1 VKKLIRR
8 GADNFINLGR
18 AFRYRNYRLYFAGNS
33 VSLMGYWMQR
43 TAFSWLI
50 YRMTGSELYL
60 GIVGFTM
67 LVPIFFI
74 TPFAGV
80 LADRVSRHKIMIYTQ
95 IAATVQ
101 AVILAILAF
110 SGVIS
115 IWQVIVLSLFYGL
128 IRAFATP
135 TGKAFVVDMVEHRE
149 NFGSAIA
156 LNSALFNLTRLVGP
170 ALAGLVVAFSAGWLK
185 PIVGADSQILEF
197 AGEGTCFLVN
207 AVTYLAII
215 FCLLAMKLKPP
226 SPPPSPPP
234 GPPRLPQERSH
245 PLRDL
250 KEGITYSFG
259 SPPIRSILILL
270 AVLSLFGLP
279 YLGLMPVLA
288 SEVLGPNTPFI
299 ANHEQIF
306 GYLLSGVGTGAI
318 IGAVF
323 IGSRRN
329 AQGLW
334 KIIPIA
340 SVIFGAAIAASSFS
354 RNFYLTVGLM
364 VLTGM
369 GQMVQF
375 ASANTLVQNIIPDEK
390 RGRVMSLYTIFT
402 LGTVPFGRL
411 IMGAVA
417 ESIGTPMTLLIGGGI
432 SVLAALVFATR
443 IGTLKLH
450 SSPMIARK

>member
-1 VKKLIRR
+1 VKNLIRKS
-8 GADNFINLGR
+8 ADNFKNLGR
-18 AFRYRNYRLYFAGNS
+18 AFRYRNYRLYFSGNL

-95 IAATVQ
+95 IAATAQ
-101 AVILAILAF
+101 AVILAVLAF
-110 SGVIS
+110 TGVIS
-115 IWQVIVLSLFYGL
+115 IWQVIALSLFYGL

-170 ALAGLVVAFSAGWLK
+170 SLTGLVVAFSTGWLK

-215 FCLLAMKLKPP
+215 FCLLAMKLKPQ
-226 SPPPSPPP
+226 SPPP
-234 GPPRLPQERSH
+234 GPPRPPQERSH

-318 IGAVF
+318 IGATF
-323 IGSRRN
+323 IGFRRK

-334 KIIPIA
+334 KIIPMAAI
-340 SVIFGAAIAASSFS
+340 IFGLAIALSSFS
-354 RNFYLTVGLM
+354 RSFYVTLGLM
-364 VLTGM
+364 ILTGM

-411 IMGAVA
+411 IMGSVA
-417 ESIGTPMTLLIGGGI
+417 ESIGTPLTLLIGGGI
-432 SVLAALVFATR
+432 SVLAAIIFATQVSR
-443 IGTLKLH
+443 LREMA
-450 SSPMIARK
+450 SSQVEASGE